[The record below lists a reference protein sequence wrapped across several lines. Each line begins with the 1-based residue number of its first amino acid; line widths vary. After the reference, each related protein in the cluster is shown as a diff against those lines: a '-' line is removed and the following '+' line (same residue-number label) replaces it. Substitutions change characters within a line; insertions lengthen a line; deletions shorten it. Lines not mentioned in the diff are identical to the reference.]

1 MATKKELAEWRAQ
14 GIKRD
19 TAKPFI
25 DIGMKIEQAQV
36 WFDSPVCGTPLWTNF
51 VSFHFTPEQAEEWLR
66 AGVDGTYF
74 DNYTSIY
81 DGPNRPIDPLDE
93 IIAWQDAGITPKQRS
108 IWRRGSMKNDRDPET
123 GRYTTEWEELFS
135 FTIGEIEMW
144 QKAGIQD
151 GHEAYY
157 CIELGYTP
165 EMMAEWTAVGFRW
178 VGVIRRW
185 VMYGCSPAEAR
196 RWHEVLGYEMDTRVI
211 SDLKMRV
218 TSDEAEKII
227 AECGDDNRS
236 AAASL
241 IIQGA
246 TSANEIM
253 YWVDSDIW
261 LWRYSADAGEAAAN
275 VRRELDSLLR
285 DSPKGVSLAQNPS
298 GDDVRTVVSEIK
310 ADICE
315 YLTRLDAVS
324 EFYIGL
330 RAKATAE

>member
-1 MATKKELAEWRAQ
+1 MATRKELAEWRAQ

-36 WFDSPVCGTPLWTNF
+36 WFDSPVYGTPLWTNF
-51 VSFHFTPEQAEEWLR
+51 VSFRFTPEQAEEWLR

-93 IIAWQDAGITPKQRS
+93 IIAWQDAHIHRPR
-108 IWRRGSMKNDRDPET
+108 WRRGSMNHDRDPET
-123 GRYTTEWEELFS
+123 GRYTTEWKELFS
-135 FTIGEIEMW
+135 FTIDEAEMW

-151 GHEAYY
+151 GHEAYH

-165 EMMAEWTAVGFRW
+165 EMIAEWTAVGFRF
-178 VGVIRRW
+178 VAPIRRW
-185 VMYGCSPAEAR
+185 IMRGCSPAEAR
-196 RWHEVLGYEMDTRVI
+196 RWHEVLGYDVDTRVI
-211 SDLKMRV
+211 NDLQMRV

-241 IIQGA
+241 IVQGA

-253 YWVDSDIW
+253 YWIDSDIW
-261 LWRYSADAGEAAAN
+261 LGRYSADAGEAAAR
-275 VRRELDSLLR
+275 VRLELDSLLR
-285 DSPKGVSLAQNPS
+285 DSPNGVSLAQNPS
-298 GDDVRTVVSEIK
+298 EDDVRTVVSEIK
-310 ADICE
+310 TDIYE
-315 YLTRLDAVS
+315 YLTRLDTVS

-330 RAKATAE
+330 RAEATAE